1 MAELLAEALP
11 NPAMHLSL
19 DQIQFFQQA
28 AINEAIKAFEQNEV
42 PIGAVITNGIEI
54 IGTGFNKT
62 ESLKDPTAH
71 AEILAIKDATNK
83 KQNWR
88 LNDCA
93 LFVTV
98 EPCTMCA
105 GAIINSRIKTLIFG
119 VSEPRTGAVG
129 SLYNVID
136 NYSDTRVITGVMEDQ
151 CKELLEKFFKA
162 RRQ

>member
-1 MAELLAEALP
+1 
-11 NPAMHLSL
+11 MHLSFSL

-28 AINEAIKAFEQNEV
+28 AIDEAIKAFDQNEV
-42 PIGAVITNGIEI
+42 PIGAIITNGTDI
-54 IGTGFNKT
+54 IGRGFNKT

-71 AEILAIKDATNK
+71 AEILAIKDATNN

-105 GAIINSRIKTLIFG
+105 GAIVNSRINTLIFG

-129 SLYNVID
+129 SIYNVLD
-136 NYSDTRVITGVMEDQ
+136 NYCDARVIRGVMEEQ